1 MAKLR
6 FHAIHHATRGNDRF
20 AWARGVLNVAF
31 LDAVGRDESDV
42 KMAVHVGTNDRLVVA
57 CNRPGEWL
65 LGVGQPR
72 PQKSWWDPGPM
83 FKPQSLCFD

>member
-1 MAKLR
+1 LGWWR
-6 FHAIHHATRGNDRF
+6 FG
-20 AWARGVLNVAF
+20 LAF

-65 LGVGQPR
+65 LGVGN
-72 PQKSWWDPGPM
+72 
-83 FKPQSLCFD
+83 